1 MQDMADPRNETGAGE
16 RLLTRAEVGA
26 LVGLGGKALRRAL
39 NAPDAPKAIV
49 FNARVIRYRRA
60 EIQAWLDRRTFRPE
74 RRGTERSRPG
84 QRAGAP
90 DPVHSTEHNTGRTTG
105 RMGRP
110 RKHVVATRST
120 R

>member
-1 MQDMADPRNETGAGE
+1 MHDMTDLTDGTLNGE

-39 NAPDAPKAIV
+39 NAPDAPEAIV
-49 FNARVIRYRRA
+49 FNARVIRYRRG
-60 EIQAWLDRRTFRPE
+60 EIQSWLDRRTCRPE
-74 RRGTERSRPG
+74 RNRTRQRREAPVPGHTTE
-84 QRAGAP
+84 Q
-90 DPVHSTEHNTGRTTG
+90 NTGQTAQ